1 MTYRRCFADNTS
13 FREREEIKFSKFQ
26 DILQNNRKKIFTWN
40 GAGHQAVT
48 IYLRNVTN
56 DSLPLCLTLSVSL
69 SASVSPFVPLSFKQ
83 PDCKH
88 VSQYHTIPHSLAFRS
103 PLPSNRTHPK
113 SYFPNQS
120 KKATVRKMTNRSKHF
135 QGPALVTIALLVS
148 SKDLQNCDHSHGLH
162 TEFSRAMCQVL
173 I

>member
-1 MTYRRCFADNTS
+1 MEPAIKRSPYIYGMLRMTHSLSVLLCLS
-13 FREREEIKFSKFQ
+13 
-26 DILQNNRKKIFTWN
+26 LCLLL
-40 GAGHQAVT
+40 
-48 IYLRNVTN
+48 YLR
-56 DSLPLCLTLSVSL
+56 LS
-69 SASVSPFVPLSFKQ
+69 LSFKQ

-135 QGPALVTIALLVS
+135 QGPELVTIALLVS